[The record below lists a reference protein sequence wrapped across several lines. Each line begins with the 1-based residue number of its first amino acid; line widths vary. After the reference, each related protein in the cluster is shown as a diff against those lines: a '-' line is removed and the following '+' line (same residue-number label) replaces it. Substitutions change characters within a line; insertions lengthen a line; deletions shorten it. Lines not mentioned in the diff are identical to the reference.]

1 MAEKV
6 RRESIL
12 ILAKT
17 YPSPSAQYVETS
29 CVAGINSHGEMR
41 RLYPVPFR
49 MIDDAQQF
57 SKWQWISVLVEKTNK
72 DHRPESHRLY
82 IDTLEPGAVLDTK
95 KAWTSRWAWLD
106 KIPTFTS
113 YREMDASREHGSL
126 SIALLRPR
134 NIRLEIR
141 KARHQDWTPE
151 ERAKLMRPEQGSLF
165 DEAEAKQQLRALE
178 KIPFDFYYVYD
189 TDGPEGDEEQCH
201 KIVDWEASALYR
213 NCQRTHGPNWQEP
226 FRAKLAE
233 GLTGRDLMF
242 LMGNQH
248 RFQDQWLIISLV
260 YPPKREPI
268 DERQAQLF

>member
-1 MAEKV
+1 MVEKV
-6 RRESIL
+6 RKESIL

-82 IDTLEPGAVLDTK
+82 IDTLAPGAVLDTK
-95 KAWTSRWAWLD
+95 KEWSSRWSWLD
-106 KIPTFTS
+106 KIPSFTS
-113 YREMDASREHGSL
+113 YREMDSSRERGSL
-126 SIALLRPR
+126 SIALLRPK
-134 NIRLEIR
+134 NVRLDIR

-151 ERAKLMRPEQGSLF
+151 EWAKLMRPEQGSPF
-165 DEAEAKQQLRALE
+165 DEGETRQQLRALE

-189 TDGPEGDEEQCH
+189 TDGPEGDEEHCH
-201 KIVDWEASALYR
+201 KIVDWEAGALYR
-213 NCQRTHGPNWQEP
+213 KCRRTHGPNWQEP

-233 GLTGRDLMF
+233 ELIGRDLMF

-260 YPPKREPI
+260 YPPKRAPV
-268 DERQAQLF
+268 DERQALLF